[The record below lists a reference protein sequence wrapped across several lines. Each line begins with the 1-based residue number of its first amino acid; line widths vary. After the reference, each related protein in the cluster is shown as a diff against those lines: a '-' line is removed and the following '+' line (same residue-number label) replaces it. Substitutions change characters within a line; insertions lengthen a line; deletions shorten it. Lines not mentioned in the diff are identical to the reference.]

1 MSRRIFVL
9 HELATP
15 LVPKQAGH
23 LLRLMNLRSVEFIL
37 LERGEEVVCVHQQDD
52 KQPND
57 KEKLQTPVQTA
68 KLEWEEAQH
77 VRALARQGRGRG
89 VKGGERAMNS
99 VRDRTQWISITSAD
113 SSPGVPIGGKT
124 SRVPLASARWA

>member
-1 MSRRIFVL
+1 MSI

-15 LVPKQAGH
+15 TGAKTGWALVEVDEP
-23 LLRLMNLRSVEFIL
+23 SVGEFIL

-57 KEKLQTPVQTA
+57 KEKLQTPIQTA

-89 VKGGERAMNS
+89 
-99 VRDRTQWISITSAD
+99 
-113 SSPGVPIGGKT
+113 
-124 SRVPLASARWA
+124 